1 MQKVLCLGS
10 VGKDIFF
17 PTDQGQVKET
27 PEDLTSQKKISFE
40 LGTKYKINERHEA
53 LGGCAANVAVGLSK
67 LGIEAHCVSQV
78 GDDEI
83 GKWVCEKLRQKQVN
97 ADLVVVNSG
106 KKSDMSAIIVDE
118 ASAERT
124 IFSNKNSSGDMQ
136 LNEEKMQD
144 KEYIFL
150 GDIHGKWEEQME
162 AVFQL
167 AKDNQKH
174 IVFNPRTVHIH
185 DNPIEII
192 QAIALCDLVF
202 VNKDE
207 AIEIVSQ
214 MEKGLPAQKMNNEI
228 FLLEKLMELEP
239 KVVVLTNGTQGAW
252 VKDKEN
258 IFFAPAKKVQ
268 AVDSTGAGDSFLSG
282 FLAGHLKEKDLTECL
297 QWGIA
302 NSANEIQ
309 YYGAIDGLL
318 VEGEIVEQVKSVKVE
333 KITVDSDNKE
343 TELKNIQKD

>member
-17 PTDQGQVKET
+17 PTEQGQVKET

-40 LGTKYKINERHEA
+40 LGTKYRIKERYES

-97 ADLVVVNSG
+97 VDLVTTNVG
-106 KKSDMSAIIVDE
+106 KKSDLSAIIIDE

-162 AVFQL
+162 NVFQL
-167 AKDNQKH
+167 ARDNQKH
-174 IVFNPRTVHIH
+174 IIFNPRTVHIQ
-185 DNPIEII
+185 DNPVEII
-192 QAIALCDLVF
+192 QAIALCELVF

-214 MEKGLPAQKMNNEI
+214 MGKDLSTQKMNDEV
-228 FLLEKLMELEP
+228 FLLEKLMNLEP

-258 IFFAPAKKVQ
+258 IFFAPAKKAQ

-282 FLAGHLKEKDLTECL
+282 FMASYLKEKDLRECL

-302 NSANEIQ
+302 NSANEVQ
-309 YYGAIDGLL
+309 YYGAVDGLL
-318 VEGEIVEQVKSVKVE
+318 VENEIIQESKEIKVE

>member
-17 PTDQGQVKET
+17 PTDQGQIKET

-40 LGTKYKINERHEA
+40 LGTKYRIKERYEA
-53 LGGCAANVAVGLSK
+53 LGGCAANVAVGLAK

-83 GKWVCEKLRQKQVN
+83 GKWVSKKLRQKQVN
-97 ADLVVVNSG
+97 TDLVVVNSG

-136 LNEEKMQD
+136 LSEEKIQD
-144 KEYIFL
+144 KNYIFL

-162 AVFQL
+162 TVFQL

-174 IVFNPRTVHIH
+174 IIFNPRTVHIQ

-207 AIEIVSQ
+207 AIEIISQ
-214 MEKGLPAQKMNNEI
+214 RKENFSAQEMNDEV

-239 KVVVLTNGTQGAW
+239 KIVVLTNGNQGAW
-252 VKDKEN
+252 VRDRKN
-258 IFFAPAKKVQ
+258 TFFAPAKKVR

-282 FLAGHLKEKDLTECL
+282 FLAGYLKDKDLTECL
-297 QWGIA
+297 QWGIT

-318 VEGEIVEQVKSVKVE
+318 VEEEIVEKAKNVKVE
-333 KITVDSDNKE
+333 RIIADNTDTEAKE
-343 TELKNIQKD
+343 QKNDLV